1 MSRDL
6 DNAFDDCLD
15 RMSVGE
21 DIRECVGRYP
31 RFQQELLPLLQT
43 AMATE
48 QMASK
53 ATYGVAAK
61 ARGLGRLMDALSE
74 RGVPQERSGLFYFL
88 RPLARPVALGL
99 GALLLVGFGVG
110 GTAVAS
116 SDSVPGDTLYWFKT
130 TRESI
135 SLRVPQPDMRR
146 AQTHAALANERG
158 REMRS
163 LLAKG
168 NFVRA
173 ERLALRIGNH
183 LNKSANYSGVFVTGN
198 PNETVVRP
206 MSGRR
211 IPRALALQAMLQRN
225 GGALHAELAQ
235 MIDEMPPGR
244 QRLVQKM
251 MRRSDLRYFILI
263 NALSADRS
271 SQRLP
276 FWRIDISA
284 SASR

>member
-6 DNAFDDCLD
+6 DNAFDDCLE
-15 RMSVGE
+15 RMSGGE

-31 RFQQELLPLLQT
+31 RFQEELLPLLQT

-48 QMASK
+48 QVASE
-53 ATYGVAAK
+53 ATYGADAR
-61 ARGLGRLMDALSE
+61 ARGLGRLMEALSE
-74 RGVPQERSGLFYFL
+74 RGVPRERSGLFYFL
-88 RPLARPVALGL
+88 RPVARPVALGL
-99 GALLLVGFGVG
+99 GALLLVGFAAG

-116 SDSVPGDTLYWFKT
+116 SDSVPGDTLYWVKT
-130 TRESI
+130 AKENI
-135 SLRVPQPDMRR
+135 SLRFPQSDMER
-146 AQTHAALANERG
+146 AQAHAVLANERG
-158 REMRS
+158 QEMRS

-173 ERLALRIGNH
+173 ERVALRIGSH

-206 MSGRR
+206 MSRR
-211 IPRALALQAMLQRN
+211 RMPRAMALQAMLQRD

-235 MIDEMPPGR
+235 MIDEMPPAR
-244 QRLVQKM
+244 QRLAQQM

-276 FWRIDISA
+276 FWRIDPSA